1 MGQAERPLRTALV
14 VEDDR
19 DLRDLAATVLEETE
33 MKVVEATTAEEA
45 LRYLGESADE
55 VAFAFVDVRQPNR
68 MDGVDLARDVGRKW
82 PWIKVVVTSGNPGE
96 RQLSLPRNARCLQK
110 PWRPFDVLVEAER
123 AMARPGARVS

>member
-19 DLRDLAATVLEETE
+19 DLRDLAATVLEETD
-33 MKVVEATTAEEA
+33 MRVVEATTAEEA
-45 LRYLGESADE
+45 LRYLRDSADE

-68 MDGVDLARDVGRKW
+68 MNGVDLARDVGRKW
-82 PWIKVVVTSGNPGE
+82 PWINVVVTSGNPGE
-96 RQLSLPRNARCLQK
+96 RLLGLPRNARCLQK

-123 AMARPGARVS
+123 AMARPEARAS